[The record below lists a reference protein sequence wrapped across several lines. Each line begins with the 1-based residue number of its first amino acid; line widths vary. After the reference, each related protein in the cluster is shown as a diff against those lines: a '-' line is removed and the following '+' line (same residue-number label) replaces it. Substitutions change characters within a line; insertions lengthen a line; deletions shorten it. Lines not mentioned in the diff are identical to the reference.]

1 MNIIGLLIGALLGG
15 LFAGFIIWVVGK
27 LGLGMEVDGFRP
39 AFIAAFVIA
48 ILSAVI
54 HWIWQAVFNYTP
66 PAGWGG
72 AIINLV
78 TSAIVLQSAGNWVKG
93 LRVKGFRGAIVAS
106 LAIAAVQLLL
116 GLLLAGFVS

>member
-1 MNIIGLLIGALLGG
+1 MNIVGLLIGALLGG
-15 LFAGFIIWVVGK
+15 LFAGFIIWVVGRF
-27 LGLGMEVDGFRP
+27 GLGMEVDGFRP
-39 AFIAAFVIA
+39 AFVAAFVIA

-54 HWIWQAVFNYTP
+54 HWVWQVVFNYAP

-78 TSAIVLQSAGNWVKG
+78 TSAIVLQTAGNWIKG
-93 LRVKGFRGAIVAS
+93 IRVKGFRGALVAS

-116 GLLLAGFVS
+116 GLILVGLIS